1 MQTEG
6 GRRGSEMKI
15 TTKMLLTRYFERNP
29 DSVASYKSD
38 LRAFNGIRLLPAE
51 GSGQKP
57 LELPS
62 SFLYVTDCTDLSYLS
77 RFDSGVHM
85 ISFSDDPPKKPDLS
99 ACIFVKTDQ
108 CLAFCF
114 NELQACFDEF
124 AGWEQALHEAV
135 MRQTSFQEL
144 LEISN
149 TIIPSAMLI
158 YDPALKLLAWSRSHE
173 QLDDPIFQ
181 NAVRDGFLNAD
192 AVRYFEQT
200 HAFENMNSRGTS
212 AGESDSFHKHA
223 DYLRSVRIND
233 QLAVYAI
240 LLHTSGLSRSYE
252 QQLFDILCDTFREFL
267 KKQYSTFIKDRS
279 VTDYFLMD
287 LLDNPDTSAEKIR
300 DRLYYHDLNYDGCY
314 VVSLIHSD
322 VRQKTSEHFFL
333 ETLRNS
339 MINARIFSY
348 EENIVVL
355 YEISPSVLKTYRDT
369 MLSVMSR
376 IMREFPNNIFQIAC
390 SRPFSEMVLF
400 SSAYLQAKN
409 ALYLAARSEDSHSSG
424 NENICFYEDYWV
436 QDLFYQNIEKNKSF
450 FYCEPCIS
458 DLYFRNTEKGW
469 QQLAILREYLYSGRN
484 YTNAAEKLGMHR
496 NNVIYHIQKL
506 EEQYAIDLSDT
517 QTYLRMLLSLET
529 LRFDN

>member
-1 MQTEG
+1 MQAMKG
-6 GRRGSEMKI
+6 WSGSGMTI
-15 TTKMLLTRYFERNP
+15 TTKMLLTRYFDRNP
-29 DSVASYKSD
+29 DSVVSYKSD
-38 LRAFNGIRLLPAE
+38 LHPFDGIRLLPAE

-57 LELPS
+57 AELSS

-77 RFDSGVHM
+77 RFDSSIRM
-85 ISFSDDPPKKPDLS
+85 ISFSADPPETSDLNT
-99 ACIFVKTDQ
+99 CIFVKTDQ

-114 NELQACFDEF
+114 NELQGCFETF
-124 AGWEQALHEAV
+124 ADWEHSLHEAV
-135 MRQTSFQEL
+135 MRQASFQEL

-149 TIIPSAMLI
+149 PIIPSAMLI
-158 YDPALKLLAWSRSHE
+158 YDPGLKLLAWSRSHE
-173 QLDDPIFQ
+173 KLDDPIFQ
-181 NAVRDGFLNAD
+181 NAIRDGFLNAD

-200 HAFENMNSRGTS
+200 HAFEDMNRSGAS
-212 AGESDSFHKHA
+212 AGESDTFHKHA
-223 DYLRSVRIND
+223 DYLRTVKVND
-233 QLAVYAI
+233 QLGVYAI

-252 QQLFDILCDTFREFL
+252 QQLFDILCSTFREL
-267 KKQYSTFIKDRS
+267 LEKQYSTFIKDRS

-287 LLDNPDTSAEKIR
+287 FLDNPDTSAEKIR

-333 ETLRNS
+333 ETLRNNI
-339 MINARIFSY
+339 INARIFPY

-369 MLSVMSR
+369 MLPVMSR
-376 IMREFPNNIFQIAC
+376 IMREFPNNKFRIAS

-400 SSAYLQAKN
+400 PAAYLQAKN
-409 ALYLAARSEDSHSSG
+409 TLYLADRSKNGHSTG

-436 QDLFYQNIEKNKSF
+436 QDLFYQNTEKNKPF